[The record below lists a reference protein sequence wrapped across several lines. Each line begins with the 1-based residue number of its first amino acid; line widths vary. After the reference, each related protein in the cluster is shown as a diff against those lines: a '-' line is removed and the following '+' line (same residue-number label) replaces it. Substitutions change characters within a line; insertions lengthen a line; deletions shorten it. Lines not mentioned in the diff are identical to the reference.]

1 MNAEVL
7 TASRT
12 YAQVVGNLDQAVQSL
27 LTTGFVELVVPAGE
41 YGTEEKRRAFW
52 RQVENEWPI
61 GRVFVRKV
69 IKRIAR
75 ELKRPIV
82 VVEHAPWMARKY
94 EVTMR
99 QRKHLAPLVAAF
111 MLLPETEVVHRGGK
125 ATIRQGSGVRYRQ
138 DTVNWYVTFD
148 SREAY
153 VGWRDYVLNDPACRK
168 ALKLPTAEIVQL
180 AA

>member
-7 TASRT
+7 AASPT
-12 YAQVVGNLDQAVQSL
+12 YAQVVGNLDRAVQSL
-27 LTTGFVELVVPAGE
+27 LTTGFVELAVPA
-41 YGTEEKRRAFW
+41 EEFSREKWHAFW
-52 RQVENEWPI
+52 RKVENEWPI

-82 VVEHAPWMARKY
+82 VVETAPWSPGVH

-99 QRKHLAPLVAAF
+99 QRKALAPLVAAF
-111 MLLPETEVVHRGGK
+111 MLLPENGEIRRGQPV
-125 ATIRQGSGVRYRQ
+125 RQGTGIRYRQ

-153 VGWRDYVLNDPACRK
+153 VEWRDYVLNDPACRK